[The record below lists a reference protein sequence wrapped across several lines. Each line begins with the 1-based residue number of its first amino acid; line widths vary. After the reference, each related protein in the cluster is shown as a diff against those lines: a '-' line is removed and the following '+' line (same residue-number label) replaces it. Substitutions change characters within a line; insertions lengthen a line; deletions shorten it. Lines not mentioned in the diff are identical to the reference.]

1 MKLDQL
7 KQGFFGYQKADV
19 CRYITSLEENY
30 SRQLA
35 ELENAA
41 AAQAAEY
48 QAQIRQLE
56 QSLLESNQRYEE
68 QKQAQLRIS
77 STLQEAEH
85 YAEVLHKEVEAEELH
100 EQAVWQQQ
108 LDAKYRELNH
118 YQDQISSLHDLFHT
132 LLRSMEEQTSALL
145 LQAQSIKNACPD
157 RHMALFE
164 RTIDPNSK
172 SQE

>member
-7 KQGFFGYQKADV
+7 KHGFFGYQKADV
-19 CRYITSLEENY
+19 CRYVTSLEENY

-35 ELENAA
+35 DLENAA

-56 QSLLESNQRYEE
+56 RALQESNQRYEE
-68 QKQAQLRIS
+68 QMQAQLRIP

-100 EQAVWQQQ
+100 EQAVWQQ

-118 YQDQISSLHDLFHT
+118 YQEQISSLHDLFHT

-164 RTIDPNSK
+164 RTIDPYSK